1 MGDDLWPV
9 VEWLALVE
17 YELLLFTGV
26 FFLIGAADEFAI
38 DLIYFFKRWR
48 GELRTLKIS
57 TKHLPHRR
65 LSGLAVVMIPAWRE
79 EKVIA
84 HTVAHALSAWPQADL
99 RIYVGC
105 YANDP
110 ATMEAA
116 IRGARGDSR
125 LRIVVHQKAGPTSK
139 ADCLNRIYAA
149 MAHDEMRTGRIARM
163 VVLHDAEDMVDTAA
177 LPLLDRAI
185 ELAEFVQ
192 LPVLP
197 VPQPDS
203 RWIGSHYCEEFA
215 EAHGKAMV
223 VRAALA
229 TGLPAAGVG
238 CAFERGMLA
247 EMALQR
253 GQSAPFAE
261 RSLTEDYELGLRVA
275 LAGGRSRFMRVR
287 DEHGRLVAT
296 RAYFPSDIA
305 SAVQQKSRWVHGI
318 ALQGWDRLGWSR
330 GIGEWWMRLRDRRG
344 PFAALVL
351 FCGYLLLGL
360 GTLSLLLRHFG
371 LGPTWKPDA
380 LLLWLLW
387 LNIASFVWRA
397 GMRFAFTTREYG
409 WVEGLRAIMRM
420 PVANVVAIMAGRRAL
435 FAYLR
440 TLRGKAPTWDKT
452 EHDAHPAKA
461 FEEPELRSRV
471 TLGELGK

>member
-1 MGDDLWPV
+1 MGVDVWPV
-9 VEWLALVE
+9 AEWLALVQ
-17 YELLLFTGV
+17 YELLLFAGV
-26 FFLIGAADEFAI
+26 FFLIGSIDELAI
-38 DLIYFFKRWR
+38 DLIYFVKRWR
-48 GELRTLKIS
+48 GELRTL
-57 TKHLPHRR
+57 TMETHNLPSRK

-84 HTVAHALSAWPQADL
+84 HTVTHALSAWPHDDL

-110 ATMEAA
+110 DTLEAA
-116 IRGARGDSR
+116 MRGARGDPR
-125 LRIVVHQKAGPTSK
+125 LRIVVHAKEGPTSK

-149 MAHDEMRTGRIARM
+149 MAHDEMRTGRVARM
-163 VVLHDAEDMVDTAA
+163 VILHDAEDMVDPSA

-185 ELAEFVQ
+185 ERAEFVQ

-197 VPQPDS
+197 MPQPDS

-215 EAHGKAMV
+215 ESHGKAMV

-238 CAFERGMLA
+238 CAFERQMLA
-247 EMALQR
+247 EMELQR
-253 GQSAPFAE
+253 GEVGPFAE

-275 LAGGRSRFMRVR
+275 LAGGRSRFLRVR
-287 DEHGRLVAT
+287 DKAGRLVAT

-330 GIGEWWMRLRDRRG
+330 GMGEWWMRMRDRRG

-351 FCGYLLLGL
+351 FTGYVLAVLGGLSFLLMQL
-360 GTLSLLLRHFG
+360 GTGAAWRPNG
-371 LGPTWKPDA
+371 

-387 LNIASFVWRA
+387 LNLGSLIWRA
-397 GMRFAFTTREYG
+397 SMRFAFTAREYG
-409 WVEGLRAIMRM
+409 WAEGLRALLRI
-420 PVANVVAIMAGRRAL
+420 PVANVISIMAGRRAL
-435 FAYLR
+435 FAYVR
-440 TLRGKAPTWDKT
+440 TLAGAAPKWDKT
-452 EHDAHPAKA
+452 EHDIHPAHARDESVLCSQRPLDEAAK
-461 FEEPELRSRV
+461 
-471 TLGELGK
+471 

>member
-1 MGDDLWPV
+1 MGGDLWSV
-9 VEWLALVE
+9 GQWLALVE
-17 YELLLFTGV
+17 YELLLFAGV

-38 DLIYFFKRWR
+38 DLIYIFKRWR
-48 GELRTLKIS
+48 GELRTLVLS
-57 TKHLPHRR
+57 TRNLHHRQ
-65 LSGLAVVMIPAWRE
+65 LSGVAAVMIPAWRE
-79 EKVIA
+79 DKVIG
-84 HTVAHALSAWPQADL
+84 HTVAHALSAWPYADL

-110 ATMEAA
+110 ATLEAA
-116 IRGARGDSR
+116 MRAACGDPR
-125 LRIVVHQKAGPTSK
+125 LRIVVNAKHGPTSK
-139 ADCLNRIYAA
+139 ADCLNRVYEA
-149 MAHDEMRTGRIARM
+149 MIQDEQRTGRQVRM
-163 VVLHDAEDMVDTAA
+163 VLLHDAEDMVDPAA

-185 ELAEFVQ
+185 ERAEFVQ

-215 EAHGKAMV
+215 EAHGKGMV

-247 EMALQR
+247 EMERQR
-253 GQSAPFAE
+253 GKNGPFGE

-275 LAGGRSRFMRVR
+275 LAGGRSRFLRVR
-287 DEHGRLVAT
+287 DEAGVLVAT

-330 GIGEWWMRLRDRRG
+330 GVGECWMRLRDRRG

-351 FCGYLLLGL
+351 FSGYLLLML
-360 GTLSLLLRHFG
+360 GMVSFLLRQFG
-371 LGPTWKPDA
+371 FGVVWKPDA
-380 LLLWLLW
+380 LLLWLLG
-387 LNIASFVWRA
+387 LNLASFIWRA
-397 GMRFAFTTREYG
+397 AMRYAFTAREYG
-409 WVEGLRAIMRM
+409 RAEGLRAVMRI
-420 PVANVVAIMAGRRAL
+420 PVANVVSIMAGRRAL

-440 TLRGKAPTWDKT
+440 TLGGAAPIWDKT

-461 FEEPELRSRV
+461 FAKSDVNAHSP
-471 TLGELGK
+471 LGEVVK